1 MIDQCLLEQPLL
13 HLLLFMLFIFWN
25 LDPAECVLIS
35 IYFLIL
41 FK

>member
-1 MIDQCLLEQPLL
+1 MMDKCLLEQPLL
-13 HLLLFMLFIFWN
+13 HLLLFILFIFLN

-35 IYFLIL
+35 MYFLIL